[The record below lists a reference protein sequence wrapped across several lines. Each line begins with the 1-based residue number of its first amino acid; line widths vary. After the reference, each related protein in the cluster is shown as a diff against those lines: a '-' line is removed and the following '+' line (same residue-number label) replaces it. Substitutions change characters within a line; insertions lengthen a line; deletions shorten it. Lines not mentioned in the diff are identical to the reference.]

1 MLTAMNTTMDTMIM
15 LIMEMPA
22 VHLLLLPRE
31 LNVRELKVVPQA
43 SEMLLELPQDLME
56 RDVLTRLRWLRK
68 LNMMMLSSVTIVMI
82 RDVTP
87 PMLQTMSLN
96 KRRNVRK
103 TSERTVSLNMK
114 QLLSMKLSRSVE
126 LHLSRIVMFRDLRS
140 VELNMSLSA
149 GPNKWFMMLR
159 MMLLLVK
166 LRLRKSVR
174 MRLLDILPTP
184 SAPSGQRRSAV
195 FPKRMSRST
204 PQSLDVPRNQESSVP
219 QLVVDSSKELRS
231 VMTKPRLLF
240 RMPPRNS
247 VLLSPRELASMSPN
261 LFQS

>member
-1 MLTAMNTTMDTMIM
+1 MG
-15 LIMEMPA
+15 
-22 VHLLLLPRE
+22 
-31 LNVRELKVVPQA
+31 
-43 SEMLLELPQDLME
+43 
-56 RDVLTRLRWLRK
+56 
-68 LNMMMLSSVTIVMI
+68 
-82 RDVTP
+82 
-87 PMLQTMSLN
+87 
-96 KRRNVRK
+96 
-103 TSERTVSLNMK
+103 
-114 QLLSMKLSRSVE
+114 
-126 LHLSRIVMFRDLRS
+126 FRDLRS

-149 GPNKWFMMLR
+149 GPNKRFMMLR

-219 QLVVDSSKELRS
+219 QLVADSSKELRS

-247 VLLSPRELASMSPN
+247 VLLSHRELASMSPS

>member
-1 MLTAMNTTMDTMIM
+1 MTMV
-15 LIMEMPA
+15 IMEIMPMPA
-22 VHLLLLPRE
+22 VHLPLLLRE
-31 LNVRELKVVPQA
+31 LNVKGLKVVPQA
-43 SEMLLELPQDLME
+43 LEMLLELPQDLME
-56 RDVLTRLRWLRK
+56 RDVLTRLKWLRK
-68 LNMMMLSSVTIVMI
+68 LNMMMLSSVTTVMT

-87 PMLQTMSLN
+87 PMSQTMSLN
-96 KRRNVRK
+96 KRRSVRK
-103 TSERTVSLNMK
+103 TSERAVSLNMRR
-114 QLLSMKLSRSVE
+114 LLSMRLSRSVE
-126 LHLSRIVMFRDLRS
+126 PLLSRIVMFKGQKS

-149 GPNKWFMMLR
+149 GPNKRFMMLR

-174 MRLLDILPTP
+174 MRLLDTQPTP

-204 PQSLDVPRNQESSVP
+204 HQSLDVPRNQESSVP

-247 VLLSPRELASMSPN
+247 VLLSPRELANMSPS